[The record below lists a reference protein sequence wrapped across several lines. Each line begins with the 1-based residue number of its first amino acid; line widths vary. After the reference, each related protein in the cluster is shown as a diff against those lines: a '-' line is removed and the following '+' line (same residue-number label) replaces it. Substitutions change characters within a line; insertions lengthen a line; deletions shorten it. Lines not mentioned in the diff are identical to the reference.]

1 MPNLIHSFEA
11 IAPGPYKFIGLY
23 DASDVSENL
32 IAQGFDGLQHDD
44 LCVGSCD
51 HCGTAITVAVR
62 FIGSNGHKFKVG
74 ETCAN
79 KAFEPGTVAVSAMK
93 KACNARRLAMKK
105 AKECATF
112 DLCIQWLNDRTDLN
126 DLPHPK
132 GFDGLSLGDFFQWY
146 RDQAGKAKFIEVC
159 KLHGF
164 GAI

>member
-1 MPNLIHSFEA
+1 MTTLTHPFEA
-11 IAPGPYKFIGLY
+11 IAPGPYRFVGLY
-23 DASDVSENL
+23 DAAEVTLKLN
-32 IAQGFDGLQHDD
+32 ANGFDGLEDES
-44 LCVGSCD
+44 CVGSCD

-62 FIGSNGHKFKVG
+62 FVGSNGQKFKVG

-132 GFDGLSLGDFFQWY
+132 GFSGLSLGDFFQWY
-146 RDQAGKAKFIEVC
+146 RDQSGKAKFIEVC
-159 KLHGF
+159 KQHGF
-164 GAI
+164 VAI